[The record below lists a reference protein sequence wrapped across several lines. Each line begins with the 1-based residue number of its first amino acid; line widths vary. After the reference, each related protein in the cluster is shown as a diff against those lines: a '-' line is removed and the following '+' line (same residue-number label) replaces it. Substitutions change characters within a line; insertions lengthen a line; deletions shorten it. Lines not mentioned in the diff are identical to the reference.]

1 MPLNKKGKKIMKS
14 MKEQYGSKKG
24 KSIFYATM
32 NKGKIKGVEKKAEGG
47 VFRKESSATPPVKGP
62 ASQGINV
69 PAKGNLDVLGASKRA
84 MGEINKNMQQNF
96 MNRLQGGNFRDMVS
110 IFRAIKGQGTLPGG
124 NTFKERNLEGFSK
137 MKSGGMMKK
146 KPYEKFKDTTKK
158 EYEDK
163 KKLFPMMSQ
172 DEFDIR
178 FENNPDFFESGVSR
192 AYTGGL
198 MSKKNK
204 RIKELEEELGINTKP
219 TKPAP
224 ETESPTPP
232 KKEPISK
239 GMKFGGSVTV
249 KTKLGRN
256 KPTKIC

>member
-47 VFRKESSATPPVKGP
+47 VAANSSATPPVKGP

-137 MKSGGMMKK
+137 MKSGG
-146 KPYEKFKDTTKK
+146 
-158 EYEDK
+158 
-163 KKLFPMMSQ
+163 
-172 DEFDIR
+172 
-178 FENNPDFFESGVSR
+178 
-192 AYTGGL
+192 
-198 MSKKNK
+198 
-204 RIKELEEELGINTKP
+204 
-219 TKPAP
+219 
-224 ETESPTPP
+224 
-232 KKEPISK
+232 
-239 GMKFGGSVTV
+239 SVTV
-249 KTKLGRN
+249 KTKLAKN
-256 KPTKIC
+256 KPTKLC

>member
-47 VFRKESSATPPVKGP
+47 VAANSSATPPLKGP
-62 ASQGINV
+62 TPQGINV

-84 MGEINKNMQQNF
+84 MGEINKNMQQSF

-137 MKSGGMMKK
+137 MKSGG
-146 KPYEKFKDTTKK
+146 
-158 EYEDK
+158 
-163 KKLFPMMSQ
+163 
-172 DEFDIR
+172 
-178 FENNPDFFESGVSR
+178 
-192 AYTGGL
+192 
-198 MSKKNK
+198 
-204 RIKELEEELGINTKP
+204 
-219 TKPAP
+219 
-224 ETESPTPP
+224 
-232 KKEPISK
+232 
-239 GMKFGGSVTV
+239 SVTV
-249 KTKLGRN
+249 KTKLAKN
-256 KPTKIC
+256 KPTKLC